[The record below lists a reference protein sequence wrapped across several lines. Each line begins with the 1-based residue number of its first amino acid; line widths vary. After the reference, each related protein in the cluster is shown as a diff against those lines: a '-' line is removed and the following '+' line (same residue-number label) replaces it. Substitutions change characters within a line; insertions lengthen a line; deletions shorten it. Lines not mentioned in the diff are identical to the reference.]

1 MTKEAVLKTYL
12 NLYTIFNKKP
22 CLIKKLDKVY
32 NRLKNLSTI
41 DKASVLETYADLYDL
56 FDDYPETFN
65 QLNFI
70 YDKLRNL

>member
-1 MTKEAVLKTYL
+1 MTKEDVLKTYL
-12 NLYTIFNKKP
+12 NLYTIFNKP

-41 DKASVLETYADLYDL
+41 DKAFVLETYADIYDL